1 MMFPDTVLIMESSF
15 RKDDLMAILD
25 GIEDAV
31 VKLDGQSK
39 YVAMNKAAADTFRRL
54 GQDPQTMIGKSVW
67 EVFPEVK
74 GTIVEWELRK
84 ALDDHASIKFEFLY
98 PGDTR
103 WYEIQGYP
111 SQPGAILVFRD
122 ITDRKISH
130 K

>member
-1 MMFPDTVLIMESSF
+1 MPCACRSTILPNAFQGFSVWTAMMFPDTVLIMESPF

-74 GTIVEWELRK
+74 GTIVEWELR
-84 ALDDHASIKFEFLY
+84 
-98 PGDTR
+98 
-103 WYEIQGYP
+103 
-111 SQPGAILVFRD
+111 GARRSRLNQI
-122 ITDRKISH
+122 
-130 K
+130 

>member
-1 MMFPDTVLIMESSF
+1 MIFLDTVLMMESPF

-31 VKLDGQSK
+31 VKLDGQSN
-39 YVAMNKAAADTFRRL
+39 YLAMNKAAADTFRRL

-67 EVFPEVK
+67 ELFPDVK
-74 GTIVEWELRK
+74 GSIVERELRK
-84 ALDDHASIKFEFLY
+84 ALEDHASIKFEFLY
-98 PGDTR
+98 PGDKR

-122 ITDRKISH
+122 ITDRKPPS